1 MMSKNQKVKQRNAAN
16 YAGWLLSVPV
26 LETKNERCQQC
37 GELLHPDPE
46 PEYWM
51 QHPLPECHLVDGL
64 KVCYSY
70 RKPDCLDEYLAGH
83 PTPAT
88 GRKVRKSHKKP
99 MLATDR
105 YETMIELAKDL
116 LSVRLSELPVAAR
129 LTNVIESDRQGVAPL
144 PAGFVQVDVVLTE
157 QQAFMV
163 RKWAEAA
170 RSKIQ
175 TMGGQEARI
184 L

>member
-1 MMSKNQKVKQRNAAN
+1 MMNKNQKIGQRNAAN
-16 YAGWLLSVPV
+16 YAGRLLSVPV
-26 LETKNERCQQC
+26 LETKDKRCHQF
-37 GELLHPDPE
+37 GELLHPYPE
-46 PEYWM
+46 LEYWM

-88 GRKVRKSHKKP
+88 GRKVRKSNKEP

-105 YETMIELAKDL
+105 YKTVIGSEKDL
-116 LSVRLSELPVAAR
+116 LPARMSALPVAAR
-129 LTNVIESDRQGVAPL
+129 LANVVESDRQGVAPL

-175 TMGGQEARI
+175 TIGGQEARI
-184 L
+184 F

>member
-1 MMSKNQKVKQRNAAN
+1 M
-16 YAGWLLSVPV
+16 
-26 LETKNERCQQC
+26 
-37 GELLHPDPE
+37 
-46 PEYWM
+46 
-51 QHPLPECHLVDGL
+51 DGL

-83 PTPAT
+83 PAPAT

-116 LSVRLSELPVAAR
+116 LSVRLSDLPVAAR
-129 LTNVIESDRQGVAPL
+129 LANVIESDRQGVASL

-175 TMGGQEARI
+175 TIGEWEARI
-184 L
+184 F